1 MKLIILLLAFGM
13 IWHAN
18 PVSAQTTN
26 VGIGTTNPA
35 EKLDVNGNINLNGT
49 IKVNGQDGQA
59 GQVLMRAIELGVH
72 IRIQEFQGVY
82 IYISIGY
89 TNI

>member
-1 MKLIILLLAFGM
+1 MKQIILLIAFGM
-13 IWHAN
+13 VWLTN
-18 PVSAQTTN
+18 SVSAQTTN

-59 GQVLMRAIELGVH
+59 GQVV
-72 IRIQEFQGVY
+72 
-82 IYISIGY
+82 
-89 TNI
+89 